1 MPNDLKTQAII
12 LRRTNYGESDR
23 ILNLL
28 TPEGK
33 ISALAKGVR
42 KEKSKL
48 AGSIELFSV
57 AEVVIHQGKSN
68 LGTLTSARMM
78 RFYNNI
84 LSDLTRLELASE
96 VLKKAERAAEQID
109 NPDYFTLVDQALKG
123 IHSQFDLD
131 LVRTWF
137 VLNFAQALGEEINL
151 FTDVDGSVLSTEQRY
166 FWDNAECALRADSHG
181 VIGSSEIKLCRLIL
195 TNPLATVAR
204 VSGVT
209 DLVAALTPIMRAF
222 M

>member
-78 RFYNNI
+78 RFYSNI

-166 FWDNAECALRADSHG
+166 FWDNAECTLRADPHG
-181 VIGSSEIKLCRLIL
+181 VIGSLEIKLCRLIL
-195 TNPLATVAR
+195 TNSLATVAR

>member
-78 RFYNNI
+78 RFYSNI

-123 IHSQFDLD
+123 IHSQFELD

-166 FWDNAECALRADSHG
+166 FWDNAECALRADSRRSNF
-181 VIGSSEIKLCRLIL
+181 VASS
-195 TNPLATVAR
+195 
-204 VSGVT
+204 
-209 DLVAALTPIMRAF
+209 
-222 M
+222 